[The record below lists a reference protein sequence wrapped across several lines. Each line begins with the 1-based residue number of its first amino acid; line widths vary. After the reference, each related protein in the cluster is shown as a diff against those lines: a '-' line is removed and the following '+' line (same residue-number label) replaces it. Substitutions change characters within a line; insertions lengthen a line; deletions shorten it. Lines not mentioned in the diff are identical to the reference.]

1 MVLDSHINN
10 TAEGFSPAIHSSHD
24 ESIHYSQYIIR
35 LFCLS
40 QTSRLLFLP
49 LNGESYLIL
58 WLSSSSPTWKMLQYN
73 DSILKTYMFRLN
85 RELTKFH
92 NSAEGD
98 WMAIEL
104 EQVEKILSRH
114 KNDNLIIV
122 SWYIRTLII

>member
-1 MVLDSHINN
+1 
-10 TAEGFSPAIHSSHD
+10 
-24 ESIHYSQYIIR
+24 
-35 LFCLS
+35 
-40 QTSRLLFLP
+40 
-49 LNGESYLIL
+49 
-58 WLSSSSPTWKMLQYN
+58 MLQYN